1 MIDFYRAGQNSARF
15 FFPVGTDEG
24 VRPQG
29 NMVAGMKWFISRTI
43 PAVLATGL
51 LSCGLFC
58 QQAGANQIN
67 GSVLFSGAAT
77 VSGGSGPGTTTISFA
92 NPSWTVVS
100 GLGNYSTFGT
110 PATFTSFSFTGTGTG
125 ATLSGPGIPQGTFT
139 LGTLTYSFDLL
150 ALVNGITT
158 SGTMALSGTG
168 IAHITGLD
176 DTPISW
182 TLAGSGNNFT
192 FDLSGSN
199 TTPSG
204 PTTVPEGGSAVS
216 LLGMA
221 LVGLEALR
229 RRLRSA

>member
-1 MIDFYRAGQNSARF
+1 MIDFYQAGQNSARF
-15 FFPVGTDEG
+15 FFPIGTDKRS
-24 VRPQG
+24 VL
-29 NMVAGMKWFISRTI
+29 VAVMTWFMSKTVL
-43 PAVLATGL
+43 AVLATGL
-51 LSCGLFC
+51 LSCGLLC

-77 VSGGSGPGTTTISFA
+77 VSGDSGPGTTTISFA

-139 LGTLTYSFDLL
+139 FGTLTYSFDLL

-158 SGTMALSGTG
+158 SGTMAISGTG

-182 TLAGSGNNFT
+182 TLAGSANDFT

-199 TTPSG
+199 TPPPG
-204 PTTVPEGGSAVS
+204 PGVPAPEGGSAVS
-216 LLGMA
+216 LLGIA

>member
-15 FFPVGTDEG
+15 FFPVGTDKRS
-24 VRPQG
+24 VL
-29 NMVAGMKWFISRTI
+29 VAIMTWFMSKTVL
-43 PAVLATGL
+43 AVLGTGL
-51 LSCGLFC
+51 LSFGLFC

-77 VSGGSGPGTTTISFA
+77 VSGDSGPGTTTISFA

-139 LGTLTYSFDLL
+139 FGTLTYSFDLV

-158 SGTMALSGTG
+158 SGTMAISGTG

-176 DTPISW
+176 DMPVSW
-182 TLAGSGNNFT
+182 DLVGSGHDFT
-192 FDLSGSN
+192 FDVSRATYPPDPVS
-199 TTPSG
+199 TPD
-204 PTTVPEGGSAVS
+204 GGSAAS

>member
-15 FFPVGTDEG
+15 FFPVGTDKRS
-24 VRPQG
+24 VL
-29 NMVAGMKWFISRTI
+29 VAVMTWFMSRTVL
-43 PAVLATGL
+43 AVLATGL

-77 VSGGSGPGTTTISFA
+77 VSGDSGPGTTTISFA

-110 PATFTSFSFTGTGTG
+110 PATFTSFSFTGSGTG

-139 LGTLTYSFDLL
+139 VGTLTYSFDLL

-158 SGTMALSGTG
+158 SGTMAISGTG

-182 TLAGSGNNFT
+182 TLAGSENNFT
-192 FDLSGSN
+192 FDLSGSG
-199 TTPSG
+199 TTPPG
-204 PTTVPEGGSAVS
+204 PGVPAPEGGSAVS
-216 LLGMA
+216 LLGIA